1 MDLQKFLAI
10 YKKEWKTFF
19 SLPIAYAIL
28 VVFMVLSGYFFTSI
42 ANYYSMVSMRS
53 MNQYYR
59 SMMDLNIIDGI
70 FRPYFH
76 NMVVILLLVIPLIT
90 MRVFAEEKKDG
101 TAELLFTYPVKDT
114 TVVLAKYSAVMTI
127 FGLMLTG
134 TLCSMII
141 LRIITAYD
149 ILPALAGI
157 LGLLLITSAFAM
169 LGIFVSTLTESQIVA
184 AVISFGILLLF
195 FVISWA
201 SQSVGPFFGKILKEL
216 SIIEHF
222 DSFSKGLIDTSDI
235 IFYINFTILFFFLTL
250 RILESKQW
258 RG

>member
-1 MDLQKFLAI
+1 MDFQKFLAL

-19 SLPIAYAIL
+19 SLPIAYAVLI
-28 VVFMVLSGYFFTSI
+28 VFMVLSGYFFASI
-42 ANYYSMVSMRS
+42 ANYYSMVSLRS

-59 SMMDLNIIDGI
+59 NMMDLNITDGI

-76 NMVVILLLVIPLIT
+76 NMVVILLLIVPLIT

-101 TAELLFTYPVKDT
+101 TAELLFTYPVKDIT
-114 TVVLAKYSAVMTI
+114 IVLAKYAAAMTI
-127 FGLMLTG
+127 FGLMLLG
-134 TLCSMII
+134 TLCSIII
-141 LRIITAYD
+141 LRVTTAYD
-149 ILPALAGI
+149 ILPVLIGI
-157 LGLLLITSAFAM
+157 LGLILVASAFIM
-169 LGIFVSTLTESQIVA
+169 LGIFISSLTESQIVA
-184 AVISFGILLLF
+184 AVISFGVLLLF

-201 SQSVGPFFGKILKEL
+201 SQSVGPTFGRILQEL

-222 DSFSKGLIDTSDI
+222 DNFSKGLFDTSDLI
-235 IFYINFTILFFFLTL
+235 YYINFTVLFFFLTL

>member
-1 MDLQKFLAI
+1 MELQRFIAI
-10 YKKEWKTFF
+10 YKKELKTFF
-19 SLPIAYAIL
+19 SLPIAYAIII
-28 VVFMVLSGYFFTSI
+28 VFMVLSGYFFSSI
-42 ANYYSMVSMRS
+42 ANYYSAVSLRS

-59 SMMDLNIIDGI
+59 SMMDLNIIEGI

-90 MRVFAEEKKDG
+90 MRLFAEEKKDG

-114 TVVLAKYSAVMTI
+114 TIVLAKYCASMTVFLI
-127 FGLMLTG
+127 MLVG
-134 TLCSMII
+134 TLSSMII
-141 LRIITAYD
+141 LRIITAYE
-149 ILPALAGI
+149 ILTSLTGI
-157 LGLLLITSAFAM
+157 LGLLLIASAFMM
-169 LGIFVSTLTESQIVA
+169 LGIFISTLTESQIVA
-184 AVISFGILLLF
+184 AVISFGVLLLF
-195 FVISWA
+195 FVISWG
-201 SQSVGPFFGKILKEL
+201 SQSVGPTFGKILQEL

-235 IFYINFTILFFFLTL
+235 IYYINFTILFFFLTL